1 MSSALLR
8 SGSLKDFHAL
18 GAVGNPVYRAASQLR
33 AAMRR
38 QKELGPDVADLFA
51 IPKQNETGDS
61 IDWYAPVAGDI
72 VPWSAAT
79 SEEQSEA
86 KTALLEARR
95 RLAEKSQEFQS
106 EDNGERQVFG
116 KLLAQAT
123 RIPSDDHVYLVN
135 GKPVLTFWGFAEHNA
150 PSGQDVLGGLNV
162 APVVPV
168 AAAAVPKTEQP
179 AMPPPIVVEQERR
192 RGRPWWWWLLLIPLL
207 LLLLALL
214 LFGLRSCGFDVP
226 FASWVGFPAI
236 ETPAVVVDEREP
248 GVKPV
253 EPEDVNRT
261 IETVPGRVVE
271 GSGTVVRGDGSVV
284 GEDGTLDE
292 GAVPPEGVE
301 GEAST
306 GELPAEGPS
315 TVPPEDVPGEEVTPP
330 APEDAAPP
338 TPEEVTPPAPEE
350 AVPPTPEDGT
360 PPAPEEAVPPPGEEQ
375 VPQTPV
381 PPTPPDGVQTPPAP
395 PTPPAVPLQ
404 IPSEAVQD
412 GSTKFLNGHW
422 RSKTGLQDSETGQPI
437 QLEYD
442 FKDGQGTATLRHG
455 ASQQECKAP
464 VRSAMKG
471 GKLVVE
477 GAADFVCPDGTVIK
491 QSNVECSVGSGGRAN
506 CKGANADGSSYGVQ
520 IVK

>member
-1 MSSALLR
+1 MSSVLLR

-38 QKELGPDVADLFA
+38 RLGQDVADLFA

-79 SEEQSEA
+79 PEEQMEA
-86 KTALLEARR
+86 KAALLEARQ
-95 RLAEKSQEFQS
+95 RLAGKSQELQRE
-106 EDNGERQVFG
+106 EDGERQVFG
-116 KLLAQAT
+116 KLLAQVT
-123 RIPSDDHVYLVN
+123 NVPSDDHIYLVN
-135 GKPVLTFWGFAEHNA
+135 GKPVITFWGFTERNA
-150 PSGQDVLGGLNV
+150 PSGQDIIGGLTV
-162 APVVPV
+162 VSAVPAAEAAVGAAEQPTVASPAPVVV
-168 AAAAVPKTEQP
+168 K
-179 AMPPPIVVEQERR
+179 QEER

-214 LFGLRSCGFDVP
+214 LFGLRSCGIDVP
-226 FASWVGFPAI
+226 FASWMGIPALEI
-236 ETPAVVVDEREP
+236 PAAGVDEREP

-261 IETVPGRVVE
+261 IETVPGRVVD
-271 GSGTVVRGDGSVV
+271 GSSAVVRGDGSVV
-284 GEDGTLDE
+284 GEDA
-292 GAVPPEGVE
+292 AVPAEPGTVGEG
-301 GEAST
+301 
-306 GELPAEGPS
+306 
-315 TVPPEDVPGEEVTPP
+315 TVPPEVPDGETSAEGLPTEELPAEEVTPP
-330 APEDAAPP
+330 APAD
-338 TPEEVTPPAPEE
+338 V
-350 AVPPTPEDGT
+350 VPPTPEDATT
-360 PPAPEEAVPPPGEEQ
+360 PATEEAVSPPRQDQ

-381 PPTPPDGVQTPPAP
+381 PPTPPEGVQTPPS
-395 PTPPAVPLQ
+395 TSTLPAVPLQ
-404 IPSEAVQD
+404 IPSGAFQD
-412 GSTKFLNGHW
+412 GSTKFLDGQW
-422 RSKTGLQDSETGQPI
+422 KSKTGLQDSETGQPI

-477 GAADFVCPDGTVIK
+477 GAADFVCPDGRVIK
-491 QSNVECSVGSGGRAN
+491 QSNVECSVGVGGRAN
-506 CKGANADGSSYGVQ
+506 CKGINADGSSYGVQ